1 MLSIIFL
8 SFESSSLIRQSIH
21 KTVEVLQSE
30 DIEFEII
37 VVDDGSQDNSF
48 LIAKEIAAADKR
60 IRPFQLSKNYGSPAA
75 FFAGLSL
82 AKGACVTSIPDDL
95 QRPPELLVELYRTW
109 QSGNKLVI
117 PFREERHDPVLSKL
131 WSTVY
136 YRIMNKCSS
145 VEFPKGGTD
154 SFLADREIVDVLV
167 NQISPIN
174 TSPTLEVLQLGFSPV
189 FIPYARKGVLGK
201 SRWTFKKRI
210 KLAFD
215 TFFSTSVIPL
225 RVITFLGLTVF
236 LAALAS
242 TISIFFLHTYSERTI
257 FGLSVPGWASTVS
270 ILLIFNGL
278 FLFCLGIL
286 SEYMWRIYQE
296 VKSRPSYVIKKSDD
310 DSDRYEPASSS
321 KKELGSTS
329 K

>member
-8 SFESSSLIRQSIH
+8 SFESSSLIRQSIQ
-21 KTVEVLQSE
+21 KTVEVFQSE

-82 AKGACVTSIPDDL
+82 AKGTCVTSIPDDL

-109 QSGNKLVI
+109 QRGNKLVI

-136 YRIMNKCSS
+136 YRIMNQFSS

-189 FIPYARKGVLGK
+189 FIPYTRKGALGK

-210 KLAFD
+210 KLALD

-225 RVITFLGLTVF
+225 RAITFLGLAVF
-236 LAALAS
+236 LVALAS

-257 FGLSVPGWASTVS
+257 FGLSFPGWASTVS

-278 FLFCLGIL
+278 FLF
-286 SEYMWRIYQE
+286 
-296 VKSRPSYVIKKSDD
+296 
-310 DSDRYEPASSS
+310 
-321 KKELGSTS
+321 
-329 K
+329 